1 MGRWS
6 ILLPNSAALTS
17 ALLEV
22 LREHPNGLKSKD
34 IDRIASQKLNLT
46 EDDLKVIRS
55 GTRTEFAYRMA
66 WERTHAKA
74 KGFISKNENRVW
86 VVTDS
91 GKLIK

>member
-1 MGRWS
+1 M
-6 ILLPNSAALTS
+6 LPNSAALTG
-17 ALLEV
+17 ALIEV
-22 LREHPNGLKSKD
+22 LKEHQDGLNSKD
-34 IDRIASQKLNLT
+34 IDRLAAQKLGLS

-74 KGFISKNENRVW
+74 KGYVKKNEFRLW
-86 VVTDS
+86 LITDS

>member
-1 MGRWS
+1 M
-6 ILLPNSAALTS
+6 LPNSAALNS

-22 LREHPNGLKSKD
+22 LKQHQNGLNSKD
-34 IDRIASQKLNLT
+34 IDRLAAQKLGLS

-74 KGFISKNENRVW
+74 KGYIKRNEFRLW
-86 VVTDS
+86 LITDS

>member
-1 MGRWS
+1 M
-6 ILLPNSAALTS
+6 IPNSAALRS

-22 LREHPNGLKSKD
+22 LKEHPNGLKSKE

-46 EDDLKVIRS
+46 EEDLNVIRS
-55 GTRTEFAYRMA
+55 GSRTEFAYRMA

-74 KGFISKNENRVW
+74 KGFISKSENRVW

-91 GKLIK
+91 GKSFK

>member
-1 MGRWS
+1 
-6 ILLPNSAALTS
+6 LLPNSAALSS

-22 LREHPNGLKSKD
+22 LKEHQNGLNSKD
-34 IDRIASQKLNLT
+34 IDRLAAQKLGLS

-74 KGFISKNENRVW
+74 KGYIKKNEFRLW
-86 VVTDS
+86 LITDS

>member
-1 MGRWS
+1 M
-6 ILLPNSAALTS
+6 LPNSAALNS

-22 LREHPNGLKSKD
+22 LKQHQNGLNSKD
-34 IDRIASQKLNLT
+34 IDRLAAQKLGLS

-74 KGFISKNENRVW
+74 KGYIKKNEFRLW
-86 VVTDS
+86 LITDS